1 MLADLHQ
8 VVKRMNEVM
17 LISLNWNEW
26 LGLFLHTAMLSLL
39 SVGGGITI
47 MPALQEYI
55 VIQHG
60 WLTDVEF
67 NASIVTAQAAPG
79 PNVLMIAIFG
89 WSVGLKTGSML
100 NGLLGVAIML
110 AGMQLPTATLN
121 FYASRWLQQNR
132 ERRPVR
138 AFRQGMI
145 PIVTALLVAAAWII
159 AASHNDPARDW
170 KLWAVSAVTMLLVWR
185 TRLHLVWL
193 LAIGGLLGW
202 FGLI

>member
-8 VVKRMNEVM
+8 VKRMNELM

-110 AGMQLPTATLN
+110 AGMLLPTATLT